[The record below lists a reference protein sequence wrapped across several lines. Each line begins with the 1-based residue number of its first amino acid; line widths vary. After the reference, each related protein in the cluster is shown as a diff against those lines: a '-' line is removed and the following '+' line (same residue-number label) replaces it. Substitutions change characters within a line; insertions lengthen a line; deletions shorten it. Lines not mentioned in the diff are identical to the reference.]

1 MTPAGPNCVGWDAQ
15 AHQNRTG
22 CPLGRPWQCP
32 IPWAG
37 MPVAG
42 MLWACRATL
51 SCNALLAAP
60 NSCLVQLCQAKRL
73 HGWLLNNGVTL
84 VLALIQGSNYLEN
97 GGHEPRSFTLIEFQ
111 YLPLAAL
118 TPRYSFEQ

>member
-1 MTPAGPNCVGWDAQ
+1 MWDGMPMPTRTGRDAHWDAHGNAQ
-15 AHQNRTG
+15 SHG
-22 CPLGRPWQCP
+22 LGCP

-37 MPVAG
+37 MPAAG

-51 SCNALLAAP
+51 SCDTLLAAP